1 MIYFRCP
8 NCRKG
13 GYVEGP
19 KVRCSCGKIYTG
31 DELAAACDAAA
42 LQAAKAIE
50 LPCIYRGPEIRKI
63 DCGCEGNAMLYKCQR
78 HERCLVRP
86 LLKSTYRG
94 QTCEACGDRV
104 DVEQATEI
112 VTYHFNAH
120 NRERLRANY
129 AHWSAKLGKRHTCY
143 EVGSRGQE
151 IASSVHFRS
160 DSVIWQKERLI
171 NLALASIGPHARY
184 FAWVDHDL
192 LFERAD
198 WLEVGTDLIN
208 RGADCVQ
215 LFDSVAYYDRH
226 GNKIED
232 RAGSVAS
239 WQRRGKIDNTAPG
252 GAWIASVAW
261 LRSIGGVYD
270 RNICGGGD
278 ATFLEAVTGARTN
291 YVQRQTRHLRAD
303 CEAYVQRVGKA
314 SVAFV
319 PGVVRHL
326 WHGDREH
333 RQYTSRDEILTRH
346 DFDPQRDFILANS
359 GLYELRDP
367 FGQLAA
373 DIRQYFADRRD
384 DG

>member
-19 KVRCSCGKIYTG
+19 KVRCSCGKSYSG
-31 DELAAACDAAA
+31 DELAAACDARTI
-42 LQAAKAIE
+42 QESRTVE

-63 DCGCEGNAMLYKCQR
+63 DCGCEGNAMLYHCER
-78 HERCLVRP
+78 HERCLIRP

-94 QTCEACGDRV
+94 QTCETCGDRV
-104 DVEQATEI
+104 DVDTATEI
-112 VTYHFNAH
+112 ATYHFNTH

-129 AHWSAKLGKRHTCY
+129 AHWAAKLGRRHTCY
-143 EVGSRGQE
+143 EVGNRGQE
-151 IASSVHFRS
+151 IAASVYLRS
-160 DSVIWQKERLI
+160 DQAIWQKERLI
-171 NLALASIGPHARY
+171 NLALASVGPHVRY
-184 FAWVDHDL
+184 FAWIDHDL
-192 LFERAD
+192 LFERSD
-198 WLEVGTDLIN
+198 WLEIGADLIN

-215 LFDSVAYYDRH
+215 LFDIVAYYDRD

-278 ATFLEAVTGARTN
+278 ATFFEAVTGARTN
-291 YVQRQTRHLRAD
+291 YVERQTRHLRDD
-303 CEAYVQRVGKA
+303 CQKYVRHVNGA

-319 PGVVRHL
+319 PGTVRHL

-333 RQYTSRDEILTRH
+333 RQYVSRDEILARH
-346 DFDPQRDFILANS
+346 DFDPQRDLAIADF
-359 GLYELRDP
+359 GLYKLRDP
-367 FGQLAA
+367 FGRLAA
-373 DIRQYFADRRD
+373 DIWQYFADRRD